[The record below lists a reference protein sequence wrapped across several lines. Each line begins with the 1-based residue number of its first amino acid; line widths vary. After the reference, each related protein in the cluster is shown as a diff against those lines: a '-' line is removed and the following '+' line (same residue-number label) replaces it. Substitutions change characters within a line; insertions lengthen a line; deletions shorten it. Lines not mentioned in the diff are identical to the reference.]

1 MIIHTEGPNF
11 ESDILSTVNRQPS
24 TVNRQPST
32 VNRQPSTVNR
42 QPSTVNLQKS
52 SRISNYLFLTALGL
66 ISLIAYTLFFCA
78 LSMIRG
84 YPVSYWQFP
93 LAAAFMLVTQFFA
106 ARYFFEKKAVSAFF
120 RSGIL
125 LLGIALF
132 SLFAAN
138 SIYDTSFDGQWYHQE
153 MISQIKNGFNPY
165 LKILPAPEDE
175 PVPDSKDVWC
185 SGPVQPAKDTA
196 GLNAASVNLVY
207 LDINHFA
214 KGIEIVEA
222 AIYRLTG
229 RIETGKAV
237 NLMALI
243 ASFCL
248 CLSFLYKLNPVSTAK
263 KWIIAVLASFNPITI
278 AQLTTYCVDGVMIS
292 VFLCLFVLFG
302 LIMMEQNQNYLYLLG
317 LLVMVGVNIKFTSL
331 VYTALF
337 CAGFLAILFV
347 GKKRL
352 QCKRVFYACLI
363 SALLGVF
370 FIGFHPYL
378 TNLISTNQ
386 VFYGLPETRGEIYDI
401 TPSLFRDK
409 NRFEKLFIS
418 LATQSDDQAAEK
430 ESVAKTLK
438 LPFSINKQ
446 ELLNANHPELKLA
459 GFGPFFSGAVLL
471 SIILLL
477 LITRSAAKTL
487 VFKNGLAATGII
499 LLSVFI
505 IPDSWWAR
513 FVPQLWLVPVI
524 ILLLSEFLPASRGRI
539 LRPLLYA
546 AIGLNVVWASLGIF
560 YNISISSHIQYQLT
574 QLKALSLPITVEY
587 CPYRPFKSNHL
598 RLDENNIRYAEG
610 KTEGKY
616 IYNIIHSNTKFATT
630 ERLPDLPKP
639 WLMRLNE
646 KIKAG
651 NRE

>member
-1 MIIHTEGPNF
+1 
-11 ESDILSTVNRQPS
+11 
-24 TVNRQPST
+24 
-32 VNRQPSTVNR
+32 
-42 QPSTVNLQKS
+42 LQKS
-52 SRISNYLFLTALGL
+52 FRIANYFFLTALGL

-84 YPVSYWQFP
+84 YPISYWQFP

-106 ARYFFEKKAVSAFF
+106 ARYFFEKNAVSAFL
-120 RSGIL
+120 RSGVL
-125 LLGIALF
+125 LLSISLL

-153 MISQIKNGFNPY
+153 MISQMKNGFNPY
-165 LKILPAPEDE
+165 LKVLPVPEDE

-185 SGPVQPAKDTA
+185 SGPVQPLEDTA
-196 GLNAASVNLVY
+196 APGSASVNLVY

-222 AIYRLTG
+222 AIYRMTG

-237 NLMALI
+237 NLMVLI

-248 CLSFLYKLNPVSTAK
+248 CLSFLYKLNQFSAVK
-263 KWIIAVLASFNPITI
+263 KWLIAILASCNPVAI

-302 LIMMEQNQNYLYLLG
+302 LIVMEQNQNYMYLLG
-317 LLVMVGVNIKFTSL
+317 LLIMVSANIKFTSL
-331 VYTALF
+331 VYAVLF
-337 CAGFLAILFV
+337 CAGFLVILFI
-347 GKKRL
+347 GRKRL
-352 QCKRVFYACLI
+352 LCKRVFYTCLL
-363 SALLGVF
+363 SGLLGVF
-370 FIGFHPYL
+370 FIGFHPYV

-386 VFYGLPETRGEIYDI
+386 VFYGLPETRSEIYDI

-418 LATQSDDQAAEK
+418 LATRSDDRAAEK
-430 ESVAKTLK
+430 ESVTGTLK
-438 LPFSINKQ
+438 TPFSINKQ
-446 ELLNANHPELKLA
+446 ELLSANNPELKLA
-459 GFGPFFSGAVLL
+459 GFGPFFSGALLL
-471 SIILLL
+471 SIIALV
-477 LITRSAAKTL
+477 LIMRSAAGKMA
-487 VFKNGLAATGII
+487 FKNGLAAIGII

-524 ILLLSEFLPASRGRI
+524 ILLLAEFLPVSRGKI
-539 LRPLLYA
+539 IKFLLYA
-546 AIGLNVVWASLGIF
+546 AIGLNTAWACLGIF
-560 YNISISSHIQYQLT
+560 YNIIISSHIRYQLA
-574 QLKALSLPITVEY
+574 QLKALSRPITVEY
-587 CPYRPFKSNHL
+587 CPYRPFKSNRL
-598 RLDENNIRYAEG
+598 RLEENNIRYTENEA
-610 KTEGKY
+610 EGKY

-639 WLMRLNE
+639 WLMKLNE
-646 KIKAG
+646 KIKGG
-651 NRE
+651 NPE